1 MVQTTTDPGTI
12 SVPMSSILDALEG
25 VLTEAERTALFE
37 QLIGLRPAGV
47 SPGDLI
53 TAELFNQVLSDV
65 NDLAQRVAVLEGG
78 SDHIPHLPVI
88 TQIVPQ
94 IVKTGQEF
102 TVFGENLNAS
112 LLSRIDIDDTNIP
125 LDRIKDG
132 SSPTRLVLNAPAI
145 IGLPDAG
152 ATVIIAVSNP
162 AGTAQGSYMQLP
174 GVAAQIQAN
183 ISFTL
188 TSVTPNEAIKPNKAY
203 DYSFE
208 LDIHSSHDETFVL
221 SPQISGQG
229 WSAVVKG
236 AAGIDATSA
245 SSINGLKVTKVIT
258 VTSGPSG
265 SGSLVLNIHGTNFP
279 NYSASSQPTVVAIA
293 AAQNIPTD
301 KVKVN
306 TVIPIGP
313 NAKFTDNTLWIK
325 RQPNGSPGTITLTVQ
340 YLFEIA
346 AALVGGAFQAGSPA
360 ASPASDWTA
369 TRVGAGSFQPGG
381 AGSTGN
387 LSITIKPINNG
398 TQYIA
403 GPGQLDFTMTSTDGT
418 VTLPFTAQLRIVD
431 ALPVA

>member
-1 MVQTTTDPGTI
+1 M
-12 SVPMSSILDALEG
+12 
-25 VLTEAERTALFE
+25 
-37 QLIGLRPAGV
+37 
-47 SPGDLI
+47 
-53 TAELFNQVLSDV
+53 
-65 NDLAQRVAVLEGG
+65 
-78 SDHIPHLPVI
+78 
-88 TQIVPQ
+88 
-94 IVKTGQEF
+94 
-102 TVFGENLNAS
+102 
-112 LLSRIDIDDTNIP
+112 
-125 LDRIKDG
+125 
-132 SSPTRLVLNAPAI
+132 
-145 IGLPDAG
+145 
-152 ATVIIAVSNP
+152 
-162 AGTAQGSYMQLP
+162 
-174 GVAAQIQAN
+174 
-183 ISFTL
+183 
-188 TSVTPNEAIKPNKAY
+188 
-203 DYSFE
+203 
-208 LDIHSSHDETFVL
+208 L
-221 SPQISGQG
+221 SPQNSGQG

-279 NYSASSQPTVVAIA
+279 NYSASSQPTVVTVA

-301 KVKVN
+301 KVRVN

-325 RQPNGSPGTITLTVQ
+325 RQPSGSPGAITLTIQ
-340 YLFEIA
+340 YVFEIA

-369 TRVGAGSFQPGG
+369 TRVGAGSFQPGA
-381 AGSTGN
+381 AGSPGI

-403 GPGQLDFTMTSTDGT
+403 GPGQLDFTMASTDGT